1 MKNKIIYRL
10 MTEDVQEVARDV
22 LQRDLTTLEMKSI
35 VDQLTESI
43 SWFDIISD
51 VLSDVIGENFD
62 KNEKENI

>member
-51 VLSDVIGENFD
+51 DRIVTGKQIGRAHV
-62 KNEKENI
+62 

>member
-1 MKNKIIYRL
+1 

>member
-1 MKNKIIYRL
+1 MKNKVIYRL

-51 VLSDVIGENFD
+51 VS
-62 KNEKENI
+62 